1 MSPAFAC
8 AVCNGKCLD
17 DEAMGWVFLWREV
30 AAPLIQYIVPT
41 DYVARDKMGETK
53 ERKRKRTAVV
63 LWCRRSLFDCFQ
75 THLGLVRRPS
85 WSIEL
90 SLSSLSCSVYSVCVI
105 CQQVSPGLADQLKE
119 ASMTLTRLLLASL
132 PPSTDVMTADGSEIC
147 PFPIDYFSL
156 SLSLGCLLCPRL
168 VWHHDLVSQLTSS
181 SVCDDSKGVGYM
193 GVFNKLLFQLEGAEI
208 GFGIRFF
215 IQPLPSLSNSMSL
228 SLLGQNRGH
237 KKKVWEEKHV
247 KTERE

>member
-132 PPSTDVMTADGSEIC
+132 PPSTGVMTADGSEIC

-156 SLSLGCLLCPRL
+156 SLSRLSFVSKTSLAPRPRQPTHKFFRL
-168 VWHHDLVSQLTSS
+168 WWFKRGIWASS
-181 SVCDDSKGVGYM
+181 ISYCS
-193 GVFNKLLFQLEGAEI
+193 
-208 GFGIRFF
+208 
-215 IQPLPSLSNSMSL
+215 S
-228 SLLGQNRGH
+228 
-237 KKKVWEEKHV
+237 W
-247 KTERE
+247 REQR